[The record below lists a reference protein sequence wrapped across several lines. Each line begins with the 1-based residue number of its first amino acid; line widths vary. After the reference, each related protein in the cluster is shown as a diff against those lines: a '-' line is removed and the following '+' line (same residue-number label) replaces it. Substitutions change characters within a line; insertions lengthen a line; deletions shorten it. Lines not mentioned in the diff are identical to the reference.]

1 MSAVSLREGGGFLY
15 NAPHAQ
21 LGMMGGHLK
30 YRIVPSKVGKRMR
43 GNDFMRCSLV

>member
-21 LGMMGGHLK
+21 LGVMGGHLK
-30 YRIVPSKVGKRMR
+30 YRIIPSQVGKRIR
-43 GNDFMRCSLV
+43 GNDVTKCSLA